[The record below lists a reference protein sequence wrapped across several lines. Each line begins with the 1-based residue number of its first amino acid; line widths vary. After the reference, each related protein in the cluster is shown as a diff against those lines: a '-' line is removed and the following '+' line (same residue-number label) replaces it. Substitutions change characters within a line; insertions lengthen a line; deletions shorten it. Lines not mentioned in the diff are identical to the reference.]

1 MRFPRLHYNKT
12 AVALCKNHIYFC
24 NVANSSIAKYPCSF
38 CVCSPYAYAK
48 YVAVFAKTPCKTLDV
63 GIITYLLKMASAQQ
77 YMPKELVKP
86 KRTLAIYTTP
96 SVSSTDGKTY
106 IQLVKKGASK
116 KAAAPVAAS
125 PVGSQIR
132 IEPVQTFLQQEEYD
146 DDALPASHNAVLSDM
161 TPYMR
166 QKLKARRMRGGGFQ
180 AGMME
185 RLTIGFYFGAWYAL
199 NIVYNSKS

>member
-146 DDALPASHNAVLSDM
+146 DGTAFTVDGHMTATSNKSKLLVKSAKQLTPSDEQNNLLALHV
-161 TPYMR
+161 R
-166 QKLKARRMRGGGFQ
+166 QCQ
-180 AGMME
+180 
-185 RLTIGFYFGAWYAL
+185 
-199 NIVYNSKS
+199 